1 MTDPESFDRPKSKV
15 LLISFVVGIVAVLLF
30 GLGYLFWPSASNNES
45 NPQTTGTSNSADTSA
60 SSDGNSDVNEPS
72 QPAPIGGGDVLPRAM
87 SGQEAIDALGDNID
101 RVADQNHLTV
111 KELKEKLLQ
120 DATLHVSKSGRLV
133 FLDTGLSQTAQ

>member
-1 MTDPESFDRPKSKV
+1 MTDPEAFEKPKPQV

-30 GLGYLFWPSASNNES
+30 GLGYLFWPSASNNEA
-45 NPQTTGTSNSADTSA
+45 NPQTTGTSNSADTNV
-60 SSDGNSDVNEPS
+60 SSYANSDVNEPS
-72 QPAPIGGGDVLPRAM
+72 LPAPTACGDVLPRAM

-111 KELKEKLLQ
+111 NELKEKLLQ